1 MERKRQSQ
9 FCPAGNVKMD
19 ENERNIVSFDSPI
32 EEPEPV
38 KTVEIDY
45 PKTIEDEP
53 AHAAPSGPSH
63 SKPKEKKY
71 VTRGALIACMIL
83 TMILS
88 SLLGAFIS

>member
-71 VTRGALIACMIL
+71 VTKGALIACMIL

-88 SLLGAFIS
+88 